1 MVKKDSDRRFI
12 ANWRPVSLL
21 NIDTKLIPKTLTMRL
36 KKVLPALISSTQT
49 ADVTNTFISE
59 HGRLISDILEVKN
72 TLNMAMVS
80 CNSR

>member
-1 MVKKDSDRRFI
+1 
-12 ANWRPVSLL
+12 
-21 NIDTKLIPKTLTMRL
+21 MRL
-36 KKVLPALISSTQT
+36 KKVFPALISSNQT